1 MLFAQSGTCL
11 YCSLLAGEL
20 SAYALPLKDSV
31 RTVKSMSCAEG
42 HEHMGERQPS
52 KIDAI
57 CVLLLALFLVGL
69 AGYSVAIRFLK

>member
-1 MLFAQSGTCL
+1 
-11 YCSLLAGEL
+11 
-20 SAYALPLKDSV
+20 
-31 RTVKSMSCAEG
+31 
-42 HEHMGERQPS
+42 MGERQPS